1 MSKASRLARP
11 SVGAGSRLPS
21 PRKESTGRVR
31 VLSVGEKLM
40 RAGSDGILSRQ
51 KSLKVAGAQDKAQSE
66 TQAEAP
72 RQDPGEKGQHVE
84 MLPPKSKISPP
95 KASSQQPGSVHSEYE
110 LHLNGMVSFGRRV
123 SMHSHGY
130 CAETVH
136 TGDLTFSCMLCV
148 PFNASLLC
156 CVSIDYVVPGLS
168 GMSFLP

>member
-11 SVGAGSRLPS
+11 SASSIGTGSRLPS

-51 KSLKVAGAQDKAQSE
+51 KSLKVAGTQDKAQSE

-72 RQDPGEKGQHVE
+72 RQNPGEKGQHME

-95 KASSQQPGSVHSEYE
+95 KASSQQPGSMHSEY
-110 LHLNGMVSFGRRV
+110 
-123 SMHSHGY
+123 
-130 CAETVH
+130 
-136 TGDLTFSCMLCV
+136 
-148 PFNASLLC
+148 
-156 CVSIDYVVPGLS
+156 
-168 GMSFLP
+168 